1 MTKAPTLLPY
11 TGNNLVPILAAR
23 GKLAVQAPVP
33 IQPIPTKHVLVAA
46 MAKPNK
52 LVGVMTT
59 MKTMPSNNTRKIAE
73 AKPVVAAV
81 AKKKPVD
88 LLRSIIHSSREESSN
103 SNFDASHKKIV
114 SFEKP
119 SEDDIQA
126 YDLETVKAIRTN
138 NVDLLRKL
146 WSNGD
151 GKSMNAC
158 NQFGESVLHMACRRG
173 FSKIVDFLL
182 REVRVRS
189 DRCDDF
195 GRNPFHDALW
205 TSSPNFD
212 VVDALIRYADPLLML
227 SEDVRGNTPFA
238 YARYDHNERW
248 ITFLVERKH
257 IIIERIGG
265 STATA
270 TTALTNTKHITAT
283 TVVDN
288 TNNNMATIT
297 EINEK
302 GIKHSD
308 LGQQLQVVA

>member
-11 TGNNLVPILAAR
+11 TGNNLVPILAAP
-23 GKLAVQAPVP
+23 GKLVQVPVP
-33 IQPIPTKHVLVAA
+33 IQPIPAKYTIAAAKTK
-46 MAKPNK
+46 MKPMPMTKPKN
-52 LVGVMTT
+52 LMGVVTMT
-59 MKTMPSNNTRKIAE
+59 TMPSNNTRRIVKK
-73 AKPVVAAV
+73 KPVITAV
-81 AKKKPVD
+81 VKKKPVD
-88 LLRSIIHSSREESSN
+88 LLRSIIHSSTAALSSN
-103 SNFDASHKKIV
+103 SNYDTSSSSLTPSQQQPSSKVSSMFTTTTTANKKTL

-146 WSNGD
+146 WSNGN

-173 FSKIVDFLL
+173 YSKIVDFLL

-212 VVDALIRYADPLLML
+212 VVDVLIRYADPLMML
-227 SEDVRGNTPFA
+227 PD
-238 YARYDHNERW
+238 
-248 ITFLVERKH
+248 RK
-257 IIIERIGG
+257 
-265 STATA
+265 S
-270 TTALTNTKHITAT
+270 
-283 TVVDN
+283 VV
-288 TNNNMATIT
+288 
-297 EINEK
+297 
-302 GIKHSD
+302 
-308 LGQQLQVVA
+308 